1 MSNLAIAAPTRARA
15 NVQARKITVHEHDDV
30 DYDQSLAW
38 TDFKD
43 EWVEQRM
50 GVILDDHERDL
61 SDVIGDYCESPNGTA
76 CGLPLNHWQ
85 DYERAIRAAMD
96 ESPCFRD
103 FMEKAAMWQA
113 ERDFGDMVKGC

>member
-1 MSNLAIAAPTRARA
+1 MTTMTQLRPKPARVD
-15 NVQARKITVHEHDDV
+15 VQAHNFT
-30 DYDQSLAW
+30 DYEQSLAW
-38 TDFKD
+38 TDYRD
-43 EWVEQRM
+43 EWIEQRTTA
-50 GVILDDHERDL
+50 ILDDHERDL

-103 FMEKAAMWQA
+103 FMEKAAGWQA
-113 ERDFGDMVKGC
+113 KQDFGDMVKQ

>member
-1 MSNLAIAAPTRARA
+1 MTALAQLRPQSVRA
-15 NVQARKITVHEHDDV
+15 NVHVHSQMEYED
-30 DYDQSLAW
+30 SLAW
-38 TDFKD
+38 TDYRD
-43 EWVEQRM
+43 EWVEQRTET
-50 GVILDDHERDL
+50 ILEDHERDL
-61 SDVIGDYCESPNGTA
+61 SDVIEDYCASPNGTA

-113 ERDFGDMVKGC
+113 ERDFGEMVKQ